1 MTRDDLDAGIPTLA
15 VALAEHM
22 NADELK
28 VLATLTKTRAPTRK
42 AELVEHILQY
52 LDGDRLRAVWQGLDD
67 LQKAA
72 VAEVVH
78 SSDTTFPAARF
89 RAKYGRLPDFGAV
102 SRWPRAQP
110 PTALRFFFYAIE
122 PGGGTMPDD
131 LKERLEAFVPPPVS
145 ATVTSLEEL
154 PAAYDRLSFAKT
166 PSVGQVVDMSALIR
180 RESQLDDHGPG
191 REVHPLVPPELPS
204 SPPPPIR

>member
-1 MTRDDLDAGIPTLA
+1 MTELRQRMLEELQRRNYSKETIRLYLFAVKDFARHFRKSPDLLTQ
-15 VALAEHM
+15 EHM
-22 NADELK
+22 REFQLYLLNERK
-28 VLATLTKTRAPTRK
+28 LTAQT
-42 AELVEHILQY
+42 
-52 LDGDRLRAVWQGLDD
+52 
-67 LQKAA
+67 
-72 VAEVVH
+72 VA
-78 SSDTTFPAARF
+78 
-89 RAKYGRLPDFGAV
+89 GRI
-102 SRWPRAQP
+102 
-110 PTALRFFFYAIE
+110 TALRFFFYGIE
-122 PGGGTMPDD
+122 PGGGIMPDD